1 MQIEYCDQCSGRIS
15 ESDLTLGQ
23 AAWFGEEIYC
33 RKCIEKKGLQIPPPV
48 MAVRSRNSS
57 SSSGL
62 LKALPGSGIRPGVQ
76 PGSGILKSQAGS
88 GIQKAQPGSGIL
100 RAQSNSGVQKVQPGS
115 GIRNAAQP
123 GSGIRAAAKP
133 ASGIRKA
140 ATPETGV
147 PAGARSGILQSAP
160 APGRATPRGGVR
172 RRMSRLRPEGGGDVW
187 LSVVT
192 AILTLALV
200 GGIFMLLRS

>member
-33 RKCIEKKGLQIPPPV
+33 RKCIEKKGLQVPPPV

-62 LKALPGSGIRPGVQ
+62 LKAMPGSGIRPGVQ
-76 PGSGILKSQAGS
+76 PGSGILKA
-88 GIQKAQPGSGIL
+88 QKTQPGSGIL
-100 RAQSNSGVQKVQPGS
+100 RAQSNSGVQKTQPGS
-115 GIRNAAQP
+115 GVRNAAQP
-123 GSGIRAAAKP
+123 P
-133 ASGIRKA
+133 SGIRKA
-140 ATPETGV
+140 ATPATGV
-147 PAGARSGILQSAP
+147 TAGSRSGILQSAP

-200 GGIFMLLRS
+200 GGLFMLLRS